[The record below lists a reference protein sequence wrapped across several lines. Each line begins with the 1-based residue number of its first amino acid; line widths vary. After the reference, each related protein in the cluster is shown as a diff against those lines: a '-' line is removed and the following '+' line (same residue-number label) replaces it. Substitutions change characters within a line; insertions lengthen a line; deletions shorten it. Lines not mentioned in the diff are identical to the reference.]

1 MFALVDGN
9 VSEMR
14 MRIPREIFLLLW
26 DWFDQTTESWEEIA
40 ARTNFGSSSTEGCAI
55 HSTYSTLKNA
65 FHSYLHWIVQRKWKQ
80 LRKVWFLLVSFLSFD
95 WGYRNLITSQ
105 FREVI
110 LTDNSRI
117 HENIQIRA
125 GLESPKYWKLRN
137 YLTWMLEGGREGDG
151 VSSLT
156 KFPQCALSHV
166 GWFFTGPALNV
177 LSIEKSS
184 IKMEKMEKISIKRVK
199 AKVCQLW
206 SFNFNFLELRFCHLQ
221 LLWRNE

>member
-26 DWFDQTTESWEEIA
+26 DWFDQTTDSWEEIA

-151 VSSLT
+151 CEQLDKVSTVCPFSCRLIFYWPRIKCAQCWRIFNKNGKNGKNLYQKSESKGLSVM
-156 KFPQCALSHV
+156 KF
-166 GWFFTGPALNV
+166 
-177 LSIEKSS
+177 
-184 IKMEKMEKISIKRVK
+184 
-199 AKVCQLW
+199 
-206 SFNFNFLELRFCHLQ
+206 
-221 LLWRNE
+221 